1 MCPVRSD
8 RRRSPR
14 VFFLKNEEITF
25 RLKKGGEKEARFPVL
40 VKDLSLAGIG
50 FILNRTESVAVRPG
64 DRLIITDV
72 HGAHATDFLIQS
84 ALHVEW
90 VLDTNI
96 LDHVGFGCSFCE
108 LDETVKAKLENYFS
122 AS

>member
-1 MCPVRSD
+1 MPRKERPQKKPPGLFPEERRDHLPV
-8 RRRSPR
+8 
-14 VFFLKNEEITF
+14 
-25 RLKKGGEKEARFPVL
+25 KKGGEKEARFPVL